1 MTDTPSGLPPAGW
14 YPDPYGAPYERW
26 WDGAQWTEHTTTPA
40 APEPVQPIYQ
50 APVEPVEPVKAQ
62 PTYEQPSYE
71 PGGFGE
77 QPSSQE
83 PAYEEPVYEEHE
95 YEQTYEATQQQPS
108 PSWGSPVSAAG
119 TAPAA
124 SFDDLFGSKPAAE
137 QTAPSQD
144 NPFAFGSPAAAEPTP
159 AFEATPAFEPTPA
172 FEATPAFEPTP
183 ATPAPVTTEPAFD
196 DLFGANTR
204 ATERPAEQPAAEPF
218 GGFATSSQA
227 TGEQLFSQQPYAQQ
241 PFTQQPAAQQSYTEQ
256 SYKEQSYTEQSSSD
270 QAYSAPAASQPARTD
285 DFGMLLSGGS
295 GGQSAA
301 ALGGE
306 GDTFSTWS
314 NEEYVDPPR
323 NSAATASVTFG
334 VLSFVIPA
342 VAGLLGL
349 VFGVLGVLRA
359 NRFAADGE
367 GPVGRTKSFVGI
379 ALSIIGSAVS
389 ISLVLFVLPGI
400 INPTAAGTTAGST
413 TEDGSSIVAAA
424 PATANGGISLAEGDL
439 ATITSPGTEDPS
451 IQFSV
456 TGITVNPTCTED
468 PELVLSP
475 DNGQFVALTMT
486 FTTSADYTSQMATGG
501 LLLVSPTDF
510 SGYLADG
517 TSVLSSDAGISCIPE
532 AEQLPDGIPAGETV
546 TATMILDLS
555 ADATSITYSPV
566 GVTDLDT
573 VATFWE
579 WPIPR

>member
-1 MTDTPSGLPPAGW
+1 MTDNPSGLPPAGW

-26 WDGAQWTEHTTTPA
+26 WDGAQWTEHTTPPA
-40 APEPVQPIYQ
+40 APEPAQPTYQ
-50 APVEPVEPVKAQ
+50 APVEPVQQAEPVSEQPSYEQPTPEQPSYEQPSYEQPTYAL
-62 PTYEQPSYE
+62 PTYEQPSYQ

-77 QPSSQE
+77 QPSYQE
-83 PAYEEPVYEEHE
+83 PAYEEPE

-108 PSWGSPVSAAG
+108 PSWGSPVSAAAATPG
-119 TAPAA
+119 A

-137 QTAPSQD
+137 EPTSAPSQD
-144 NPFAFGSPAAAEPTP
+144 NPFSFGAPVAAEPAQP
-159 AFEATPAFEPTPA
+159 APMAEPA
-172 FEATPAFEPTP
+172 P
-183 ATPAPVTTEPAFD
+183 ATPAPVTAEPAFT

-204 ATERPAEQPAAEPF
+204 DAERPVEQPAAEPF
-218 GGFATSSQA
+218 GGPATSSQA

-241 PFTQQPAAQQSYTEQ
+241 PYSQQTYSSQSYSPEPSAQPATSQPAAN
-256 SYKEQSYTEQSSSD
+256 
-270 QAYSAPAASQPARTD
+270 D
-285 DFGMLLSGGS
+285 DFGMLLAGGS
-295 GGQSAA
+295 AASGQPGAA
-301 ALGGE
+301 AGDS

-323 NSAATASVTFG
+323 NSAATASLTFG
-334 VLSFVIPA
+334 VLSFVIPV

-349 VFGVLGVLRA
+349 VFGVVGVMRS
-359 NRFAADGE
+359 RGFAADGE
-367 GPVGRTKSFVGI
+367 GPVGRTKSFAGI

-389 ISLVLFVLPGI
+389 IALVLFVLPGI
-400 INPTAAGTTAGST
+400 INPTSDGAAAGST

-424 PATANGGISLAEGDL
+424 PATPNGGISLAEGDL
-439 ATITSPGTEDPS
+439 ATITFPGTDDPS

-456 TGITVNPTCTED
+456 TGITPNPTCTED

-475 DNGQFVALTMT
+475 DNGQFVAITMT
-486 FTTSADYTSQMATGG
+486 FTTSADYASQMATGG

-510 SGYLADG
+510 AGYLSDG
-517 TSVLSSDAGISCIPE
+517 TSILSSDAGISCIPE

-555 ADATSITYSPV
+555 EAVTSIAYSPV

-573 VATFWE
+573 AQTFWE
-579 WPIPR
+579 WPIAR